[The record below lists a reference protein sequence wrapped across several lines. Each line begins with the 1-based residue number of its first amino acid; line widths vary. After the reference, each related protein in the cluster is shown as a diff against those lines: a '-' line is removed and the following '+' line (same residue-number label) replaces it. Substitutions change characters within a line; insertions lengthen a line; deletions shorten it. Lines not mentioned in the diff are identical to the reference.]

1 MFSRKFVLTS
11 CLAIATSM
19 LAGCASYKNESG
31 LPKWLDDASE
41 ANRLGYFMGISLKDS
56 PAPEGFDPS
65 KNTLVSD
72 VTFSAAAH
80 GLNAATGAMDIG
92 SFGVELGLSL
102 ATNILKREEEEYSQA
117 NVYFPAEQFATHEE
131 AYKAALAAMGEKL
144 ANALKA
150 NGYSI
155 YKTMEL
161 STFGNRYLQLR
172 VEKESVGCR
181 QTKSIL
187 DGCAFNV
194 KFDPDDGAD
203 EPVEVPS
210 YLGFGFER
218 GWDIPRIKF
227 PFHAK
232 SGINLEKEIQPILQ
246 HLSRDLPPNTLFYLA
261 PMKQDGHWTA
271 PYISDGKNAYFFIK
285 PKKAN

>member
-131 AYKAALAAMGEKL
+131 AYKAAFAAMGEKL

-246 HLSRDLPPNTLFYLA
+246 HLSKDLPPNTLFYLA

>member
-19 LAGCASYKNESG
+19 LAGCASYKNENG

-246 HLSRDLPPNTLFYLA
+246 HLSKDLPPNTLFYLA

>member
-31 LPKWLDDASE
+31 LSKWLDDASE

-246 HLSRDLPPNTLFYLA
+246 HLSKDLPPNTLFYLA

>member
-1 MFSRKFVLTS
+1 MFARKLVLTS
-11 CLAIATSM
+11 CLAIAASM

-72 VTFSAAAH
+72 LTFSTLAH
-80 GLNAATGAMDIG
+80 SNALPGIDIG

-102 ATNILKREEEEYSQA
+102 ATNILKREEEEDSQA
-117 NVYFPAEQFATHEE
+117 NIYFPAEQFATHEE

-144 ANALKA
+144 AKALKA

-155 YKTMEL
+155 YKTVEL
-161 STFGNRYLQLR
+161 STFGNSYLQLR

-181 QTKSIL
+181 QISTV
-187 DGCAFNV
+187 A
-194 KFDPDDGAD
+194 
-203 EPVEVPS
+203 
-210 YLGFGFER
+210 
-218 GWDIPRIKF
+218 
-227 PFHAK
+227 
-232 SGINLEKEIQPILQ
+232 
-246 HLSRDLPPNTLFYLA
+246 LST
-261 PMKQDGHWTA
+261 
-271 PYISDGKNAYFFIK
+271 
-285 PKKAN
+285 

>member
-1 MFSRKFVLTS
+1 MFARKLVLTS
-11 CLAIATSM
+11 CLAIAASM

-72 VTFSAAAH
+72 LTFSTLAH
-80 GLNAATGAMDIG
+80 SNALPGIDIG

-102 ATNILKREEEEYSQA
+102 ATNILNREEEEDSQA

-144 ANALKA
+144 AKALKA

-155 YKTMEL
+155 YKTVEL

-203 EPVEVPS
+203 EPVEIPS
-210 YLGFGFER
+210 YLGFRFAR

-227 PFHAK
+227 PYHAK

-246 HLSRDLPPNTLFYLA
+246 HLSKNLPPNTLFYLA
-261 PMKQDGHWTA
+261 PMKQDEHWTA
-271 PYISDGKNAYFFIK
+271 PYISDGKNAYFFVK
-285 PKKAN
+285 RKGQH

>member
-232 SGINLEKEIQPILQ
+232 SGINLEKDIQPILQ
-246 HLSRDLPPNTLFYLA
+246 HLSKDLPPNTLFYLA

>member
-102 ATNILKREEEEYSQA
+102 TTNILKREEEEYSQA

-246 HLSRDLPPNTLFYLA
+246 HLSKDLPPNTLFYLA

>member
-246 HLSRDLPPNTLFYLA
+246 HLSKDLPPNTLFYLA

>member
-246 HLSRDLPPNTLFYLA
+246 HLSKNLPPNTLFYLA